1 LKGSASPTKR
11 AAEGEKEKEE
21 ANPGGVAVPAN
32 PGGVAVPAN
41 PGGVEGEKKKEEA
54 KEEEGVREKKFASG
68 NTVVCWS
75 SDAS

>member
-21 ANPGGVAVPAN
+21 AN